1 MVNVN
6 RFWHKYALTKYS
18 FGSTS
23 ALITN
28 LALITG
34 LDSASNAKLSIIGAL
49 LVIAVADNISDSLGI
64 HIYKE
69 SESFKAKEV
78 WISTLT
84 YFFSRLFVSLVF
96 ILFVAFL
103 PLQTAV
109 ILSIA
114 FGLLVLAT
122 ISYAIAKNEGKNV
135 YFTIVEHF
143 FIASL
148 VIALSSFLG
157 HWLVKYF

>member
-1 MVNVN
+1 MVNIN
-6 RFWHKYALTKYS
+6 GFWHKFALTKYS

-28 LALITG
+28 LALIVG
-34 LDSASNAKLSIIGAL
+34 LDNASNAKLSIIGAL

-78 WISTLT
+78 WISTFT

-96 ILFVAFL
+96 VLFVAFL

-135 YFTIVEHF
+135 YFSIVEHLV
-143 FIASL
+143 IASL
-148 VIALSSFLG
+148 VITISSFLG
-157 HWLVKYF
+157 QWLVKFF